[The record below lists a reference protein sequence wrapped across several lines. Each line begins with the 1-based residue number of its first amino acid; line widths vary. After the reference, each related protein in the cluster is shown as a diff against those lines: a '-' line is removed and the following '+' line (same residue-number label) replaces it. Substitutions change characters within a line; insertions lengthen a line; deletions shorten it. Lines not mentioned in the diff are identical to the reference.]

1 MSNQVLDREL
11 LNTSLEPSKT
21 LAQIAAEQ
29 GKKPLKFEELR
40 RLGRFFPAH
49 ESVDELVNSV
59 YAQRNETGKRH
70 ID

>member
-1 MSNQVLDREL
+1 MSNQILAEEL
-11 LNTSLEPSKT
+11 LDTSLEPGKT

-40 RLGRFFPAH
+40 RLGRFFPAD

-59 YAQRNETGKRH
+59 YAQRNETGDRR